1 MKLRRVVMGDEE
13 AQAAITVLRAVHGQ
27 RILVEHDQDKVAHAI
42 EAIDVSPA
50 VDGDKTELDPRV
62 RQLGKFARKS
72 ETSRQGALANYP
84 RSGSQRERVLREVIL
99 SGDRGMTRE
108 ELESATTLGG
118 NTVRPRVRELIDGGW
133 VRVRAADDGAVALRR
148 KTAMGNWSEVL
159 VSTVKAARYAESHPE
174 LLGRASKLVPA

>member
-13 AQAAITVLRAVHGQ
+13 AQAAITVLRAVRDQ
-27 RILVEHDQDKVAHAI
+27 RILVDADQDKLLHAI

-84 RSGSQRERVLREVIL
+84 RSGSQRDRVLHRVID
-99 SGDRGMTRE
+99 SGEQGLTRE
-108 ELESATTLGG
+108 ELEQVTGLRG

-133 VRVRAADDGAVALRR
+133 IRARAADDGAVALRR

-159 VSTVKAARYAESHPE
+159 VATEKAKQWTTFVDGARHDPVTA
-174 LLGRASKLVPA
+174 